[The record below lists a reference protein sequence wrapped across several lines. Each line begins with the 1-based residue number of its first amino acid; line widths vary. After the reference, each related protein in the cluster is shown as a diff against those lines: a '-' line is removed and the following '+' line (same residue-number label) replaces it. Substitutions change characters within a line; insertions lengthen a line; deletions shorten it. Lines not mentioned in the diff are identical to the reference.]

1 MDWLDRLSI
10 WAIVILI
17 ISSFA
22 LISGHVGEARPE
34 RAVQQKAV
42 AADHAGINDE
52 LDSKIKVIKTL
63 MESDNPGQAE
73 AMTKDLLQKYP
84 YEGQLHMAMGDM
96 LMRKQA
102 PISAIFA
109 YKEAVALNP
118 DFLDRKTPLF
128 QGKKLKTAVAE
139 ALAEIDKKIRLNPS
153 DEPMK
158 SNRKTIYY
166 LQRKIAGSCS

>member
-1 MDWLDRLSI
+1 MDWLDRLSL
-10 WAIVILI
+10 WAVVILV

-34 RAVQQKAV
+34 RTVQQKTV
-42 AADHAGINDE
+42 AADHSVTNVE

-63 MESDNPGQAE
+63 METDNPGQAE

-96 LMRKQA
+96 LMRKQD
-102 PISAIFA
+102 PIRAIFA
-109 YKEAVALNP
+109 YKEAIALNP
-118 DFLDRKTPLF
+118 DFLDKKTPLF
-128 QGKKLKTAVAE
+128 QGKKLKSAVAE
-139 ALAEIDKKIRLNPS
+139 ALGEIDKKIKLDPS
-153 DEPMK
+153 DESMK
-158 SNRKTIYY
+158 SSRKAMYY

>member
-1 MDWLDRLSI
+1 MDWLDRLSVG
-10 WAIVILI
+10 AIVMLI
-17 ISSFA
+17 ICSSA
-22 LISGHVGEARPE
+22 LISSHVGEARPE
-34 RAVQQKAV
+34 HVGQQKTAAEGHAV
-42 AADHAGINDE
+42 RNDE

-63 MESDNPGQAE
+63 MEADNVGQAE

-96 LMRKQA
+96 LMRKQD
-102 PISAIFA
+102 PMSAIVA

-118 DFLDRKTPLF
+118 DFLDKKTPLF

-139 ALAEIDKKIRLNPS
+139 ALAAIDKKIRLNPS
-153 DEPMK
+153 DEAMK

-166 LQRKIAGSCS
+166 LQRKIAGSCL